1 MLISGVRVMDPASGR
16 DELADIRI
24 EGELVAEIRSLA
36 QKERLLPKP
45 GEEVIEAKGLV
56 AAPGLV
62 DLHVHFRDPGLT
74 YKEDIVSGA
83 SAAAAGG
90 FTTVVCMGNTK
101 PSVWEASTL
110 RDLRERARTLPVHV
124 LNAANVTEEM
134 KGRKLTDM
142 EALARAGAVC
152 FSDDGMPLQD
162 EGLLLEAMKRAA
174 ALGLPVSLHEE
185 DALLVGSSGVNAGR
199 IAQGLC
205 LPGAP
210 ALAEQVL
217 TARDCLLAKAA
228 GCRVDIQHVSAA
240 GTVDI
245 LRFMKQYG
253 CDVVAEVTPQHF
265 TLTEEAI
272 LTEGTQA
279 KVNPPLRTEADR
291 LALIGGLKDG
301 TLDMIVTDHAPHA
314 DAEKEKPFNEAP
326 SGMIGL
332 ETSLA
337 LGITS
342 LVIPGHLSLMQLL
355 EKMTVNPAKAFHLD
369 AGELKAGGPAD
380 LVLFDPAQKW
390 TVTKDCF
397 RSKSSNSPFIGRE
410 LSGRVRYTI
419 CRGKTVYT
427 MPAG

>member
-1 MLISGVRVMDPASGR
+1 MIIQGARVMDPASGR
-16 DELADIRI
+16 DEMADIIIRDGVVKAI
-24 EGELVAEIRSLA
+24 VHRPDLAEYSA
-36 QKERLLPKP
+36 QP
-45 GEEVIEAKGLV
+45 GEEVIDAAGLV

-62 DLHVHFRDPGLT
+62 DVHVHFRDPGLT
-74 YKEDIVSGA
+74 YKEDIISGA
-83 SAAAAGG
+83 AAAAAGG
-90 FTTVVCMGNTK
+90 FTTVICMGNTK
-101 PSVWEASTL
+101 PPVSDVSTL
-110 RDLRERARTLPVHV
+110 KDLRERARTLPVHV
-124 LNAANVTEEM
+124 LNAANVTQGM
-134 KGRKLTDM
+134 KGEQLTDL
-142 EALARAGAVC
+142 EDLAAAGAVA
-152 FSDDGMPLQD
+152 FTDDGVPIQD
-162 EGLLLEAMKRAA
+162 EKLLLEAMRRAA

-185 DALLVGSSGVNAGR
+185 DARLLKSSGVNAGR
-199 IAQGLC
+199 VSEALGLG
-205 LPGAP
+205 GAP
-210 ALAEQVL
+210 SIAEQVL
-217 TARDCLLAKAA
+217 TARDCLLAREA
-228 GCRVDIQHVSAA
+228 GCRVDIQHVSA
-240 GTVDI
+240 GETVSI
-245 LRFMKQYG
+245 IRFMKQFG

-265 TLTEEAI
+265 TLTEEAV
-272 LTEGTQA
+272 LEKGALA

-380 LVLFDPAQKW
+380 LILFDPAQKW
-390 TVTKDCF
+390 TVKNDCF
-397 RSKSSNSPFIGRE
+397 HSKSSNSPFIGRE